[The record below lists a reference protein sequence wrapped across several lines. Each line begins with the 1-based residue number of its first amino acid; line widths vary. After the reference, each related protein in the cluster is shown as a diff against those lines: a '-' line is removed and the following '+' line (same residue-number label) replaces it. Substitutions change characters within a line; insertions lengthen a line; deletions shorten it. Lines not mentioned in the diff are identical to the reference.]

1 METSD
6 TQPVAGFALML
17 LPTMI
22 AFEPDILA
30 GGDQPAASIPL
41 ARV

>member
-1 METSD
+1 
-6 TQPVAGFALML
+6 ML
-17 LPTMI
+17 LPTMN

-30 GGDQPAASIPL
+30 GGDQAAASIPL